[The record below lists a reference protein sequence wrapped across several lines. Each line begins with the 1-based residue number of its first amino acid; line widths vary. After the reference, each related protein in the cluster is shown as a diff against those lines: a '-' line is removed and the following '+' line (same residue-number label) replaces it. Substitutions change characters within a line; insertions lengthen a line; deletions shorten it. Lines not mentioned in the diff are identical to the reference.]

1 MSDLAVKNISAAFK
15 RAFDKLPKQDKVDWG
30 DLWDYDTETHRCYF
44 DGRGVDLFL
53 QSTTD
58 NYSSDS
64 LAFSFSIDDDPALLE
79 QVNRDLLREA
89 FICII
94 NFKPW
99 DLLNDETNP
108 VNAANWIVIIND
120 DPIDIY
126 AIAVDGWLPSQPF
139 WTLVRAASLPKDSEV
154 DAINK
159 AADKILKNKQF
170 FASCSECSSLLPAGY
185 MHDDTCCMGCAQ
197 TKYLIVY

>member
-1 MSDLAVKNISAAFK
+1 MNDPAAKSISAAFK
-15 RAFDKLPKQDKVDWG
+15 RAFDKLPKQDEVDWG

-64 LAFSFSIDDDPALLE
+64 IAFSFSIDDDPALLE
-79 QVNRDLLREA
+79 QVNRDSLREA

-108 VNAANWIVIIND
+108 VNAANWLVIIND
-120 DPIDIY
+120 DPIDIH
-126 AIAVDGWLPSQPF
+126 AIVVDGWLPSQPF
-139 WTLVRAASLPKDSEV
+139 WTLARAASLPKGSKA